1 MTVTVLHN
9 QTLLDIAIQ
18 YTGIVKNSFDIAVYN
33 GISVSDTLVYG
44 ASLIIPDDLEIDID
58 TVNYYLANNLQ
69 PSTEIDPD
77 LITITPL
84 SGIGYWEIENE
95 FIITE

>member
-1 MTVTVLHN
+1 MTITVLHN

-33 GISVSDTLVYG
+33 GIAVSD
-44 ASLIIPDDLEIDID
+44 SLIPGTSILIPDNIETDAD
-58 TVNYYLANNLQ
+58 VVAYYLVNKLQ
-69 PSTEIDPD
+69 PATEIDPD

-95 FIITE
+95 FIVE